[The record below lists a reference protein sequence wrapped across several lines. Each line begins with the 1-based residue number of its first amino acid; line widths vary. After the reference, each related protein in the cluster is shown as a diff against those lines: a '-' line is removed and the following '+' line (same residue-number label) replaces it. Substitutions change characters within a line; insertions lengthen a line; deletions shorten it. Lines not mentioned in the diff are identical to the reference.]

1 MFTYNVDG
9 KNYTYSKEIGQE
21 EAERRVRQFE
31 EKVAKAQ
38 KGDPQEYEGFFT
50 EAGEGVLSGLSK
62 IPEGIVSTGTLVSDA
77 ITGGNATG
85 LVEQW
90 FDGLRED
97 LGIDPTGAAGKVTE
111 ALVQFGIPG
120 VAAASA
126 VSKVGRVARIMRGQ
140 PRMAVKNR
148 KIESYQLGTK
158 LGAVR
163 KGRDPFT
170 MFEKKPTVFGLP
182 GKVRTKAQKVGRYA
196 TMLGAAG
203 LADAIV
209 STDDTQT
216 LGDFFDAGPT
226 NTVDAVGMDGQER
239 AFAKIANKLKVGLEG
254 GIATGVI
261 PPALGASFT
270 VLNKTLGA
278 RPVEG
283 IKALNETV
291 GNFAGKVIPENT
303 TVLDLASGMTVPLA
317 RGMIDTAKR
326 SIARREELLIKDPQ
340 KLTTLPSFIAKI
352 ESLLRYRGFLDPI
365 VARARSLINPE
376 VEGNIKIAKQ
386 KMQEIDKKITE
397 TLKNPRFTGLPDHSK
412 RKYVDNFM
420 DVLEG
425 ARKNQNLRGLSR
437 NQQQVARQKANKIVD
452 LPDELYTLY
461 VDAANMIKKLSDQFV
476 ASKVIQDLPDDA
488 VIQGNLTRAQF
499 ENQVER
505 MMREGGYLRRLYRIY
520 NDKNYKIQPQ
530 AKEEIIQK
538 ILAREGTDLGHIR
551 GILSETPMRITDQ
564 QMDDI
569 IQGGASL
576 SRQQAEAYINKVVAN
591 AKAKGGNRGIGL
603 NRLFQTR
610 LDTSLINKRK
620 VDSQV
625 LREILGEVRDPRE
638 AFISTVSELSNFV
651 ATDRFLSLFKQS
663 ADANIAS
670 VAARNA
676 ARATEVGFKPEKQ
689 VFFKMDDEIIKFIK
703 ERATTYDI
711 NPDQISRIGQLD
723 KELLSD
729 ALNKWLEEN
738 PNHVILGRSG
748 ETTIA
753 SNAYSPGA
761 NQTSSI
767 YGTMFGYAV
776 PRVMFNNLSSHVWTD
791 ADTMPTLLR
800 KTYGMMQTLKG
811 ATQYAKTILSPLTQ
825 VRNVTSASGFAIA
838 QGNYG
843 KGASLGSSFNI
854 VLRDA
859 IDKEL
864 KTKNKTFIDL
874 KRDNETLDFLVE
886 MQKRGV
892 IGSSAQLREIQEN
905 LRKGLGYEGSD
916 GFVQGLKEFDERG
929 LGLTQKQRAERQL
942 GRSDPTFDAEKRSK
956 LGQFFRRPLGFA
968 EDLYRGGDDVWK
980 IYNYLFELQKFRNAR
995 RKMQSAAITKVKKQ
1009 PVGPLGRSF
1018 DDLNKEQQNNL
1029 IAGAVRNADREFG
1042 RYIGAKP
1049 DAVGDELDEAFKQF
1063 TADNIRNLV
1072 PNYELV
1078 PDVIKGLRGLPLG
1091 NFIAFPAEI
1100 LRTGF
1105 NTLDVAMKEL
1115 ASDSAAIREIGA
1127 RRLTNS
1133 MFTFG
1138 VLGEG
1143 IQRFG
1148 QMMTGT
1154 SDEEIDAINRL
1165 SAPWQRNS
1173 VLIPVGKDEK
1183 GNPEV
1188 IDFSYT
1194 NPWDMLSKPFHT
1206 VFRSLREGSRLQKS
1220 DFANVRGAAFDS
1232 LAEFFSPFFEVS
1244 MIYDSVLDVLPKE
1257 SALGLGVGRGGR
1269 TRSGAKVYKEGDGLG
1284 LSLEKS
1290 MIHLLDTL
1298 KPNILPIRVPT
1309 GADLGI
1315 VRGQPVKSP
1324 ELGRTA
1330 RGVFFP
1336 EGGEFLG
1343 FNVKAEEPTTGREY
1357 KRYGE
1362 LFRAFTGLQSQ
1373 IIDRDKI
1380 AEFKAQEF
1388 KGLRSEAATLFT
1400 DALRL
1405 EDPTKEQML
1414 EAYLRAD
1421 DARLKA
1427 FREMK
1432 LNYDSLKQLGF
1443 TNNKIARILREK
1455 AGIGK
1460 KEIFSLRADKYI
1472 PYLPSKERLG
1482 SAIRKG
1488 IKVPYSTIMR
1498 LYRKRFGM
1506 KLTPEPKKKAS
1517 PATVND
1523 FLDLTSTKSNPNF
1536 KVNPLNEIQKIP
1548 EQTTQ
1553 RTTEEPTINLAT
1565 VTSQLLN
1572 PSPENR
1578 EIAQFL
1584 GGNPEQILKNMEIA
1598 RRTG

>member
-31 EKVAKAQ
+31 ERVAKAQ
-38 KGDPQEYEGFFT
+38 KGDSQEYEGFFT

-283 IKALNETV
+283 IRALNETV

-576 SRQQAEAYINKVVAN
+576 SRQQAESYINTVVAN

-610 LDTSLINKRK
+610 LDTSLLNKRK
-620 VDSQV
+620 VDSEV
-625 LREILGEVRDPRE
+625 LRQILGEVRDPRE